1 MLFLPSFLVLLFVF
15 FLLFSS
21 THGLLLLPYHSFIIS
36 SISPSFHFFYFY
48 LSTPLPHHL
57 ILIFL
62 PSFLPSY
69 CCSFHSSLR
78 LPTLFPNFLP
88 LFPPFFNPALNFL
101 FLVSFI
107 KYIFL
112 SFSVF
117 PCCYCDLL
125 FLLPSILPSFLPSF
139 LRYCLCTLLLYFF
152 SFLVISTL
160 LIVTCVVPFFHSFSL
175 FTCFSFFLP
184 PFFLN
189 LSCSQVILHTRTNT
203 QHVIKKKLEEEK

>member
-15 FLLFSS
+15 FILFSS
-21 THGLLLLPYHSFIIS
+21 THVLLLLPYHSFIIS

-48 LSTPLPHHL
+48 LSTPSPHHL

-125 FLLPSILPSFLPSF
+125 FLLPSILPSFLHSF
-139 LRYCLCTLLLYFF
+139 LRYCHLCTLLLYLFF
-152 SFLVISTL
+152 LP
-160 LIVTCVVPFFHSFSL
+160 CYFHSFNRYLCCSL
-175 FTCFSFFLP
+175 LSFLFPFHLFFLLSP
-184 PFFLN
+184 SFLPKPQ
-189 LSCSQVILHTRTNT
+189 LFAGHPAHAQTRSM
-203 QHVIKKKLEEEK
+203 